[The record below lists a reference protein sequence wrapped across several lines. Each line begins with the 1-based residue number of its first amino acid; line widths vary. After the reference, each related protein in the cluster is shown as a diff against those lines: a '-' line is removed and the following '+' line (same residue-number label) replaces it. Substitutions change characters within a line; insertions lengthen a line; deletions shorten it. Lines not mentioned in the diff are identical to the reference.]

1 MATMTASGP
10 YSQPSPPLSPAD
22 EKTWSV
28 IVHLGGIF
36 FGWVAPLVGFLL
48 FKDRG
53 PFVRHHAVAAL
64 DFQLTLLIPYVAG
77 VATAPFGIGVVILFA
92 AWALSITFGILA
104 ARATNEGR
112 YYRYPFA
119 IDFVR

>member
-1 MATMTASGP
+1 MSAPGP
-10 YSQPSPPLSPAD
+10 YSQPAPPLSPAD

-28 IVHLGGIF
+28 LVHIGGIF
-36 FGWVAPLVGFLL
+36 FGWVAPLVGYLL
-48 FKDRG
+48 LKDRG

-64 DFQLTLLIPYVAG
+64 NFQLTLAIAQV
-77 VATAPFGIGVVILFA
+77 VGVVTSVVGVGLVILVA
-92 AWALSITFGILA
+92 AWALSVVFGILA
-104 ARATNEGR
+104 ARATNEGA

>member
-1 MATMTASGP
+1 MAHMSAPGP
-10 YSQPSPPLSPAD
+10 YSQPAPPLSPAD

-28 IVHLGGIF
+28 LVHIGGIF
-36 FGWVAPLVGFLL
+36 FGWVAPLVGYLL
-48 FKDRG
+48 LKDRG

-64 DFQLTLLIPYVAG
+64 NFQLTLAIAQV
-77 VATAPFGIGVVILFA
+77 VGVVTSVVGVGLVILVA
-92 AWALSITFGILA
+92 AWALSVVFGILA
-104 ARATNEGR
+104 ARATNEGA